1 MDNLA
6 ISTDIFNTR
15 NVWHQSPVRAWYV
28 FQENEY
34 RIVANPELF
43 VTVSPFSEKGL
54 DSMVYQSPRVKV
66 VLFLFVSMGLPVAG
80 PAQAEVIEEVVVTGS
95 HIKGTRGDESL
106 PVTSLARDD
115 LAYEGSPTIID
126 LIKNLSFSQGADGE
140 SDFFQAGAGPDR
152 ATANLRGLGPSRTLV
167 LLNGRR
173 TTWSP
178 HAISAQAQLL
188 VDVNMLPSIA
198 LERVEILREG
208 AASTYGS
215 DAIAGVMNYI
225 TRSDFSGV
233 EVSADYKGIDGSAG
247 DAAAGII
254 LGTDL
259 LQNRGHAVSSFGY
272 MRRSRLELIKRDW
285 AVVPYEQS
293 PLGGWSSIGR
303 PSVVVPLERW
313 QAAPV
318 GGFTGMLASGIVDPN
333 CEKLGGARTHQG
345 VLGNPDGGFC
355 HFQYTPFYNLT
366 EKTERWQWFTELSLD
381 VNDSTTLSAE
391 FLMTDSRVPS
401 LHTSPSYP
409 PNRLIDENRTIRAN
423 HPGLVDMASKYP
435 DLYGDYAWCDRDY
448 CRWDGDPGQSLAGIP
463 PAWQE
468 VAWFFGRSYG
478 QDGPVRG
485 TDQQTGLWRANLAL
499 DGSFADYDWTVAA
512 TWSRS
517 KRTFYAGDTMVYR
530 DARARQGLAGA
541 ECEQLAPNQ
550 YDQDGRIF
558 FPLETLMTHAGQGPC
573 RYWTPF
579 SNSMAGSHPRVPNG
593 LAANPDYNPVLNN
606 QEIYDYI
613 VNDDYGNS
621 GKTSLLVLDAV
632 FSGIL
637 PWWSLPGGGLNFA
650 AGFQWRSETYK
661 TNPLG
666 FSDFELFPCAA
677 GPEIADCTIDRNGL
691 YSFLAPGFPIDEERD
706 IYSFFGELQA
716 PVTDDLEAHFFLR
729 YEDYGGSVGASID
742 PKVHVHWQALPGI
755 GLRASVGTTF
765 RGPTLNQIVSSN
777 SSNSFQYVAATA
789 AFKRIDTKGN
799 PQLDPEEATTI
810 NAGVLIDHDNLF
822 HAGDYLTLSAD
833 YWSYD
838 FEKPLVT
845 EPYNAVLERGCPG
858 AVTDPCDVSS
868 PYFERLSFAGSPVAA
883 NVEIIDIN
891 IINGP
896 DIKTD
901 GIDFSGLYSVPV
913 GPGQFSAGF
922 NGTRILGYD
931 IDAWELGEAYNA
943 LGRLN
948 YTTSL
953 ARTLV
958 KLKLRGFLNYAWKS
972 LNMRYGVSYA
982 DDYVDIDRKIDS
994 HVTHDV
1000 HANYRLLQDRLEL
1013 WVSVVN
1019 LLDED
1024 PPFVPREMNYDPFT
1038 HDPYGRTFKVGIR
1051 YSMGK

>member
-1 MDNLA
+1 MSCDPTM
-6 ISTDIFNTR
+6 SD
-15 NVWHQSPVRAWYV
+15 
-28 FQENEY
+28 
-34 RIVANPELF
+34 
-43 VTVSPFSEKGL
+43 
-54 DSMVYQSPRVKV
+54 
-66 VLFLFVSMGLPVAG
+66 VLPNNKAAGSVLLLLILMGLPAAA
-80 PAQAEVIEEVVVTGS
+80 PARDEVIEEIVVTGS
-95 HIKGTRGDESL
+95 HIKGAHADVSL
-106 PVTSLARDD
+106 PITSLSRDD
-115 LAYEGSPTIID
+115 LAYEGSPTIIE

-140 SDFFQAGAGPDR
+140 TDFFQAGAGPDR

-167 LLNGRR
+167 LVNGRR

-233 EVSADYKGIDGSAG
+233 EVSANYKGIDGSAG
-247 DAAAGII
+247 DTEAGII

-259 LQNRGHAVSSFGY
+259 LQNRAHAVSSFSY
-272 MRRSRLELIKRDW
+272 IRRSQLELIKRDW
-285 AVVPYEQS
+285 AVLPYEES

-303 PSVVVPLERW
+303 PAVMVPLDRW
-313 QAAPV
+313 KAAPV

-333 CEKLGGARTHQG
+333 CEKLGGNRTQRG
-345 VLGNPDGGFC
+345 VLGNTDGGFC

-381 VNDSTTLSAE
+381 VTDSTTLSGE
-391 FLMTDSRVPS
+391 FLMTDSRAPS
-401 LHTSPSYP
+401 THVSPSFP
-409 PNRLIDENRTIRAN
+409 PNRLVDETRTIRAN
-423 HPGLVDMASKYP
+423 NPGLVDMAGRYP

-448 CRWDGDPGQSLAGIP
+448 CRWAGDPEQTAAGIP

-468 VAWFFGRSYG
+468 TAWFFGRSYG
-478 QDGPVRG
+478 QDGPLRG
-485 TDQQTGLWRANLAL
+485 IGSQTELWRANLAL
-499 DGSFADYDWTVAA
+499 EGSLADYDWSLAA
-512 TWSRS
+512 TYSRS
-517 KRTFYAGDTMVYR
+517 KRRFDAGDTMGYR
-530 DARARQGLAGA
+530 DARARQGLAGS
-541 ECEQLAPNQ
+541 ECEQLVPNQ
-550 YDQDGRIF
+550 YDGNGRLF

-573 RYWTPF
+573 RYWIPF
-579 SNSMAGSHPRVPNG
+579 SNSMSGSHPNVPNG
-593 LAANPDYNPVLNN
+593 LAENPDYNPALDN
-606 QEIYDYI
+606 QEIFDYM

-621 GKTSLLVLDAV
+621 GKTSLLVLDAL

-637 PWWSLPGGGLNFA
+637 PWWTLPGGDLNFA

-661 TNPLG
+661 TTPLA
-666 FSDFELFPCAA
+666 FSDFERFPCAA
-677 GPEIADCTIDRNGL
+677 GPEIKDCTTDRIGL

-716 PVTDDLEAHFFLR
+716 PVTENLEARFFLR
-729 YEDYGGSVGASID
+729 YEDYGGSVGASMD
-742 PKVHVHWQALPGI
+742 PKFHVHWQALPGI

-765 RGPTLNQIVSSN
+765 RGPTLNQTVPSN
-777 SSNSFQYVAATA
+777 SSNSLQYVAAA
-789 AFKRIDTKGN
+789 SAFKRIDTKGN
-799 PQLDPEEATTI
+799 PQLEPEEALTL
-810 NAGVLIDHDNLF
+810 NAGVLIERDSLVHD
-822 HAGDYLTLSAD
+822 GDYLTLSVD

-845 EPYNAVLERGCPG
+845 EPYNAVLARGCPG
-858 AVTDPCDVSS
+858 AAADPCDVSS
-868 PYFERLSFAGSPVAA
+868 PYFDRLSFAGNPVAA

-896 DIKTD
+896 DTKTD
-901 GIDFSGLYSVPV
+901 GIDFSGLYQAPL
-913 GPGQFSAGF
+913 GPGKFSAGF
-922 NGTRILGYD
+922 SGTRILGYD
-931 IDAWELGEAYNA
+931 IRAWELGEAYNA

-958 KLKLRGFLNYAWKS
+958 KLKARGYLNYAWES
-972 LNMRYGVSYA
+972 LNVRYGVSYA

-994 HVTHDV
+994 HVTHDI

-1013 WVSVVN
+1013 WASVVN

-1038 HDPYGRTFKVGIR
+1038 HNPYGRTFKVGIR
-1051 YSMGK
+1051 YSIGE